1 MSAVAVTRVG
11 KVGVI
16 RVDAPPVNAISQAV
30 RQGLWDA
37 FQTVSDDQ
45 QIAVAVLICA
55 GRTFMAGA
63 DASELGKPPVP
74 PHLNDLVSFIESCP
88 KPVVAAIH
96 GQALG
101 GGLEIALACSH
112 RIATAQ
118 ARFGLPEVNLGFVP
132 GAGGTQRLPRLIGVE
147 PALEMAVE
155 GKPVSAQK
163 ALGTG
168 LINAIVQDLE
178 PDAVGFATD
187 LIGVDPAQFRLNQP
201 IATESFDAGVFDQW
215 RAICAKRKR
224 GLDAPLAVIDAVQ
237 AATGPDFQAGLEK
250 ERALSLGLRKSP
262 QSTALRHIFF
272 AERATYKVDGLDLAQ
287 AEDLSSVA
295 VIGAGTMGAGIAQV
309 FAAQDIP
316 VILVEISDQA
326 AQAGLDRIRGNL
338 KQAVKRGRMDAA
350 RADAVLARVAPTTD
364 YEALASVDLVIEAAV
379 EDMAIKKR
387 IFARLDQVCHPGA
400 ILATNTSYLD
410 INEIAAATSRPDRV
424 AGLHFFSPA
433 QIMKLVEIIRTD
445 RTDSA
450 VTATLA
456 AMMKKLGKIG
466 VIAGVCHGFIGNRMY
481 QVYQREAGLLML
493 ECGSPEPVDAALR
506 QFGMAMGPFQVLDLS
521 GIDIGYLMR
530 KALPDGAVHPHAF
543 RVHDRLVEMERK
555 GRKTQAGFYRYDGD
569 GPALDETVLGLI
581 AEVAEKAGIAP
592 RALSAQEI
600 TDRCM
605 RVLRD
610 EGDAIL
616 SERIAAKRGD
626 IDVVFVNGYGFP
638 RHKGGPMFHAAG
650 LNGDRGLHSSQ
661 RVDNTMP
668 ETPGDLRCKLT

>member
-1 MSAVAVTRVG
+1 MSAVTVTRVG
-11 KVGVI
+11 QVGVI

-37 FQTVSDDQ
+37 VEAIVADPRV
-45 QIAVAVLICA
+45 AVGVLICA

-74 PHLNDLVSFIESCP
+74 PHLNDLVLFIESCP

-112 RIATAQ
+112 RVAVSN
-118 ARFGLPEVNLGFVP
+118 ARLGLPEVNLGFVP

-155 GKPVSAQK
+155 GQPVAAQN
-163 ALGTG
+163 ALETG
-168 LINAIVQDLE
+168 LINAITEDLE
-178 PDAVGFATD
+178 PDAMAFAAT
-187 LIGVDPAQFRLNQP
+187 LIGVDPTPVKLNRP
-201 IATESFDAGVFDQW
+201 IAAESFEADVFDRW
-215 RAICAKRKR
+215 RAMCGRRKR

-237 AATGPDFQAGLEK
+237 AAAGPDFQAGLDT
-250 ERALSLGLRKSP
+250 ERALSLRLRKSP

-272 AERATYKVDGLDLAQ
+272 AERATYKVDGLDLSQ
-287 AEDLSSVA
+287 AGDLSSVA

-316 VILVEISDQA
+316 VTLVEISEEA
-326 AQAGLDRIRGNL
+326 AQAGLERVRDNL
-338 KQAVKRGRMDAA
+338 EQAVKRGKLDAA
-350 RADAVLARVAPTTD
+350 QAETILAQVTPTTD
-364 YEALASVDLVIEAAV
+364 YQALASTDLVIEAAV
-379 EDMAIKKR
+379 EDMAIKKQ
-387 IFARLDQVCHPGA
+387 IFARLDRACHPDA

-410 INEIAAATSRPDRV
+410 INEIATATSRPDRV

-445 RTDSA
+445 STNPA

-456 AMMKKLGKIG
+456 AVLKKLGKVG

-481 QVYQREAGLLML
+481 QAYQREAGLLML

-506 QFGMAMGPFQVLDLS
+506 QFGMAIGPFEVLDLS

-530 KALPDGAVHPHAF
+530 KALPDGAVHPLAF
-543 RVHDRLVEMERK
+543 QVHDRLVEMDRK
-555 GRKTQAGFYRYDGD
+555 GRKTQAGFYSYGA
-569 GPALDETVLGLI
+569 GSINLDDTVLTLIRDIAKKARIAHRGLS
-581 AEVAEKAGIAP
+581 V
-592 RALSAQEI
+592 QEI
-600 TDRCM
+600 TDRCI
-605 RVLRD
+605 RALHD
-610 EGDAIL
+610 EGKAIL
-616 SERIAAKRGD
+616 SEGVAAKPGD

-638 RHKGGPMFHAAG
+638 RHRGGPMYHG
-650 LNGDRGLHSSQ
+650 KNVVG
-661 RVDNTMP
+661 
-668 ETPGDLRCKLT
+668 

>member
-1 MSAVAVTRVG
+1 MSAVTLTRAGLVG
-11 KVGVI
+11 LI
-16 RVDAPPVNAISQAV
+16 RVDSPPVNAISQAV

-37 FQTVSDDQ
+37 FQTIADDP
-45 QIAVAVLICA
+45 QIAVAVLVCV

-74 PHLNDLVSFIESCP
+74 PHLNDLVLFIEKCS

-132 GAGGTQRLPRLIGVE
+132 GAGGTQRLPRLIGIE

-155 GKPVSAQK
+155 GKPKSAQQ
-163 ALGTG
+163 ARDIG
-168 LINAIVQDLE
+168 LIDTIVEDLE
-178 PDAVGFATD
+178 ADAVAFATT
-187 LIGVDPAQFRLNQP
+187 LVGVDPTPFKLNRP
-201 IATESFDAGVFDQW
+201 ISPDSFDAGVFNQW
-215 RAICAKRKR
+215 RAMCAKRKR

-237 AATGPDFQAGLEK
+237 AATGSDFHAGLEA
-250 ERALSLGLRKSP
+250 ERAMSLNLRKSP

-272 AERATYKVDGLDLAQ
+272 AERATYKVKDLDLLQ
-287 AEDLSSVA
+287 AKDISSVA

-309 FAAQDIP
+309 FATQGIP
-316 VILVEISDQA
+316 VTLVEISDKA
-326 AQAGLDRIRGNL
+326 AQAGLDRIRTNL
-338 KQAVKRGRMDAA
+338 EQAVDRGKLDTA
-350 RADAVLARVAPTTD
+350 RAEKILQRVTPTTE
-364 YEALASVDLVIEAAV
+364 YQALATVDLVIEAAV
-379 EDMAIKKR
+379 EDMAIKKQ

-410 INEIAAATSRPDRV
+410 INEIASATSRPDRV

-433 QIMKLVEIIRTD
+433 HIMKLVEIIRTD
-445 RTDSA
+445 VTDPA
-450 VTATLA
+450 IVATLA
-456 AMMKKLGKIG
+456 SVMKKLGKIG

-481 QVYQREAGLLML
+481 QAYQREAGLLML
-493 ECGSPEPVDAALR
+493 ECGSPQPVDAALR

-530 KALPDGAVHPHAF
+530 KALPKGAVDPHAF
-543 RVHDRLVEMERK
+543 HVHDRLVELGRK

-569 GPALDETVLGLI
+569 SPTLDDAVLTLVREI
-581 AEVAEKAGIAP
+581 AQQAGIKQ
-592 RALSAQEI
+592 RALSTEEI

-605 RVLRD
+605 RALQE
-610 EGDAIL
+610 EGQAIL
-616 SERIAAKRGD
+616 NEGIAEKPGD

-638 RHKGGPMFHAAG
+638 RFKGGPMHHKS
-650 LNGDRGLHSSQ
+650 D
-661 RVDNTMP
+661 
-668 ETPGDLRCKLT
+668 

>member
-1 MSAVAVTRVG
+1 MSAVTVTRVG
-11 KVGVI
+11 EVGLI

-37 FQTVSDDQ
+37 VETVAADP

-63 DASELGKPPVP
+63 DVSELGKPPVP
-74 PHLNDLVSFIESCP
+74 PHLNDLVSFFEACP
-88 KPVVAAIH
+88 KPIVAAIH

-112 RIATAQ
+112 RIATSD
-118 ARFGLPEVNLGFVP
+118 ARLGLPEVNLGFVP

-155 GKPVSAQK
+155 GKPLAAKK
-163 ALGTG
+163 ALDSG
-168 LINAIVQDLE
+168 LVNAISEDLE
-178 PDAVGFATD
+178 PDALAFAGT
-187 LIGVDPAQFRLNQP
+187 LTGVDPTPVKLNQP
-201 IATESFDAGVFDQW
+201 IAAESFDPDVFDRW
-215 RAICAKRKR
+215 RAMCAKRKR

-237 AATGPDFQAGLEK
+237 AATGPDFQAGLDT
-250 ERALSLGLRKSP
+250 ERSLSLELRKSP

-272 AERATYKVDGLDLAQ
+272 AERATYKVDGLDLSQ
-287 AEDLSSVA
+287 AENVGSVA

-316 VILVEISDQA
+316 VTLIEISDSA
-326 AQAGLDRIRGNL
+326 AQAGLARIRGNL
-338 KQAVKRGRMDAA
+338 EQAVKRGKMDGA
-350 RADAVLARVAPTTD
+350 RAEAILDHVTPTTD
-364 YEALASVDLVIEAAV
+364 YGALSATDLVIEAAV
-379 EDMAIKKR
+379 EDMAIKKK
-387 IFARLDQVCHPGA
+387 IFERLDQVCHPNA

-445 RTDSA
+445 GTDPI

-456 AMMKKLGKIG
+456 AVMKKLGKIG

-481 QVYQREAGLLML
+481 QAYQREAGLLML
-493 ECGSPEPVDAALR
+493 ECGSPEPIDAALR

-530 KALPDGAVHPHAF
+530 KALADGSVHPFAF
-543 RVHDRLVEMERK
+543 QVHDRLVEMDRK

-569 GPALDETVLGLI
+569 SPNLDETVLNLI
-581 AEVAEKAGIAP
+581 RDVAAEAGIVP
-592 RALSAQEI
+592 RHLTAQEI
-600 TDRCM
+600 TNRCI
-605 RVLRD
+605 RALCD
-610 EGDAIL
+610 EGEAIL
-616 SERIAAKRGD
+616 NEGIAAKPGD

-638 RHKGGPMFHAAG
+638 RHRGGPMHYQSVSG
-650 LNGDRGLHSSQ
+650 PPS
-661 RVDNTMP
+661 T
-668 ETPGDLRCKLT
+668 